1 MNKEK
6 GFTLIELLAVIVILA
21 IIALIAT
28 PMVLSMIEKARKS
41 AFMDSAYGIIAAAEL
56 AVAENMLEEKAI
68 ENVYEA
74 PFEGLKFGGTKPE
87 GIVMVDKEG
96 KIAIALH
103 NNKWCAIKEATES
116 EVRIIEYKK
125 ENCKIET
132 PIIAEGSSG
141 EEIELGLESAI
152 PGNYFDIRNQ
162 KGTVTC
168 VNLSDENK
176 EVTNTSE
183 LKEGKNCIKCNMV
196 YENQLVASFT
206 RTLKVKNNIKSP
218 EEIMTEEA
226 VGTEGI
232 IRIDTSG
239 NKRYAG
245 SNPNNY
251 VCFGTDATTCS
262 GKQLWRII
270 GVVNGNLKLISTEYY
285 STGIAYDGNPSN
297 YNNSWTRPA
306 SLNTTLHNN
315 VYNSTTW
322 INSTTQKGWMLN
334 NRWKLGGIGSNET
347 LLNFETAE
355 KDSDFTTSNYVG
367 MMTITDI
374 AYGSSDSG
382 CTLSTTLTVGSNAC
396 FNSNWLKPTIN
407 YEWTII
413 PYSSLTYTV
422 WFVSSSGRVSW
433 TNASYTNYG
442 VRPVVILDSN
452 VKIKSGKGTT
462 SEPYLLSQ

>member
-1 MNKEK
+1 M
-6 GFTLIELLAVIVILA
+6 
-21 IIALIAT
+21 
-28 PMVLSMIEKARKS
+28 
-41 AFMDSAYGIIAAAEL
+41 
-56 AVAENMLEEKAI
+56 
-68 ENVYEA
+68 
-74 PFEGLKFGGTKPE
+74 
-87 GIVMVDKEG
+87 
-96 KIAIALH
+96 
-103 NNKWCAIKEATES
+103 
-116 EVRIIEYKK
+116 
-125 ENCKIET
+125 
-132 PIIAEGSSG
+132 
-141 EEIELGLESAI
+141 
-152 PGNYFDIRNQ
+152 
-162 KGTVTC
+162 
-168 VNLSDENK
+168 NLSDENK

-183 LKEGKNCIKCNMV
+183 LKEGENCIKCNMV

-285 STGIAYDGNPSN
+285 STGIAYDGTSSS

-306 SLNTTLHNN
+306 SLNTTLHDN

-334 NRWKLGGIGSNET
+334 NRWKLGGISSTYT
-347 LLNFETAE
+347 LTNFETAE
-355 KDSDFTTSNYVG
+355 KNSDFTTSNYVG
-367 MMTITDI
+367 MMTVTDY
-374 AYGSSDSG
+374 AYGSSDSE
-382 CTLSTTLTVGSNAC
+382 CTSSTTLNSGSNTC

-407 YEWTII
+407 YEWTIT
-413 PYSSLTYTV
+413 PYGSLSNSV
-422 WFVSSSGRVSW
+422 WRVDVPSAFVSAS
-433 TNASYTNYG
+433 NAYYSRG
-442 VRPVVILDSN
+442 VRPVTILDST
-452 VKIKSGKGTT
+452 VKIKGGKGTT